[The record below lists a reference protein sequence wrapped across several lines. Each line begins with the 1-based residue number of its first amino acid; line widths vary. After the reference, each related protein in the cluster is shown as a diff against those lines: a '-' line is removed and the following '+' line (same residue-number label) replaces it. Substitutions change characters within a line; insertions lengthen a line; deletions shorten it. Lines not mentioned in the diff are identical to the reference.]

1 MALPEVRPWIAAFTV
16 ARARASSNSSSSR
29 DVARA
34 RCVANAVT
42 AVAAGLRARA
52 AAALRSAGRAALPF
66 VGGAAF
72 FAARFGAA
80 ARFALCFAVCFAPF
94 WALVRRSLT
103 GRLAAP
109 RRLALARVL
118 PARVLAARRLALFR
132 LVCFFPA
139 ARATRFPVRS
149 AGPAE
154 AGSVSCSP
162 GARPG
167 LCPARDGRAR
177 SHDFE
182 LRRYGTR
189 HRRIV
194 IHAAAAL

>member
-80 ARFALCFAVCFAPF
+80 ARFALCFAVFL
-94 WALVRRSLT
+94 ALVLRSLP
-103 GRLAAP
+103 GAAP

-132 LVCFFPA
+132 LVK
-139 ARATRFPVRS
+139 R
-149 AGPAE
+149 G
-154 AGSVSCSP
+154 
-162 GARPG
+162 
-167 LCPARDGRAR
+167 GRAPV
-177 SHDFE
+177 
-182 LRRYGTR
+182 G
-189 HRRIV
+189 
-194 IHAAAAL
+194 